1 MLSLGLREPHISLP
15 GGVLPRFC
23 QWKALRSPAEQE
35 GDRTCFSPSVC
46 SFCQISLGKSL
57 SSPTPLVHLSGS
69 SMHFWGQPQGCPWWP
84 ASALPLDSAPVR
96 PSAVGSSER
105 LKQHHRLGSAP
116 SSEVRVRLLP
126 APLPSSRFLG
136 PPSPLAPAARAAEAA
151 SYGYSLCGTAV
162 LPSGRL
168 PSPSCAYSPS
178 PLMEFSR
185 LIYRVSLLF
194 PDWALTNWYL
204 FISSSL
210 EGARSEQN
218 HHRARKHRLPKA
230 FLVEGNSAPLC
241 RPR

>member
-1 MLSLGLREPHISLP
+1 MP
-15 GGVLPRFC
+15 
-23 QWKALRSPAEQE
+23 SPW
-35 GDRTCFSPSVC
+35 T
-46 SFCQISLGKSL
+46 
-57 SSPTPLVHLSGS
+57 VHL
-69 SMHFWGQPQGCPWWP
+69 
-84 ASALPLDSAPVR
+84 R

-241 RPR
+241 RPC

>member
-69 SMHFWGQPQGCPWWP
+69 PMHFWGQPQGCPWWP

-136 PPSPLAPAARAAEAA
+136 PPSPLAPPPERRRLLPTVTLSAVRLCSLPAA
-151 SYGYSLCGTAV
+151 SLLHHVRVHQV
-162 LPSGRL
+162 L
-168 PSPSCAYSPS
+168 
-178 PLMEFSR
+178 
-185 LIYRVSLLF
+185 
-194 PDWALTNWYL
+194 
-204 FISSSL
+204 
-210 EGARSEQN
+210 
-218 HHRARKHRLPKA
+218 
-230 FLVEGNSAPLC
+230 
-241 RPR
+241 

>member
-1 MLSLGLREPHISLP
+1 MLLPVCLQFLPDFPWQEPFIS
-15 GGVLPRFC
+15 
-23 QWKALRSPAEQE
+23 
-35 GDRTCFSPSVC
+35 
-46 SFCQISLGKSL
+46 
-57 SSPTPLVHLSGS
+57 H
-69 SMHFWGQPQGCPWWP
+69 
-84 ASALPLDSAPVR
+84 
-96 PSAVGSSER
+96 AVGSPLRLFYALLGSASRMPLVAGQCPPLGQCTCAPQRRGVSEH

-126 APLPSSRFLG
+126 APIPSSRFLG